1 MATYT
6 PNLGLLKPDKTDYV
20 SVVEAINNNMDI
32 IDSVL
37 VNTGSTT
44 AVSIV
49 DNTMSVTI
57 SGLHIYRTGNFV
69 MLFFNINDTVES
81 GSSSISAYLGVT
93 FNDSAYEPI
102 TSGKGWGLA
111 SAQYELGRAFTNDYV
126 PFHPEIT
133 TAIAFTA
140 TGLSEGAYTI
150 PVVVMYICKG
160 DDNE

>member
-69 MLFFNINDTVES
+69 MLFFNLVGTLAQGES
-81 GSSSISAYLGVT
+81 GISAYLGVT

-102 TSGKGWGLA
+102 TSGAGWGLA
-111 SAQYELGRAFTNDYV
+111 GAQSAVGRAYTNDYV

-133 TAIAFTA
+133 TAIAVSA
-140 TGLSEGAYTI
+140 DGLSAGAYTI

-160 DDNE
+160 DNE